1 MKMKKVLWKYVGNIE
16 RGFIAIIYIT
26 FVNLISED
34 MFEQREL
41 GFQMTQFPIE
51 LQILS

>member
-1 MKMKKVLWKYVGNIE
+1 MKKVLWKDVKNIE
-16 RGFIAIIYIT
+16 LRVIAIIYIT

-34 MFEQREL
+34 MFEQGAQ
-41 GFQMTQFPIE
+41 GFRMTQFPIE